1 MWTITLIYN
10 IIESIIIKSSI
21 RKNIF
26 RLYHDSLLH
35 SLYLFYNLF
44 SAASLICY
52 NLPNTIS
59 TTVRKA
65 EDISILYNL
74 NNERGLLFLFK

>member
-1 MWTITLIYN
+1 VDYYFNIQYYRIYYYK
-10 IIESIIIKSSI
+10 IINTK
-21 RKNIF
+21 KY

-35 SLYLFYNLF
+35 SLYIFYNLF

-52 NLPNTIS
+52 SLPNTIS

-65 EDISILYNL
+65 EDISILDNL